1 MYAEIQAAIES
12 AKTLADIIKMSK
24 ELRESADLAAAVSE
38 INAKLLHV
46 GGVALAGQEKQAYLT
61 ARVQE
66 LEAEIVNLKDWSA
79 EKAQYTLVE
88 FSTGMFTRI
97 HNDNKEPLKSAHKF
111 CSACFDNGK
120 KTLLQMQAN
129 ENRKRGL
136 FCPACKTTLWLYHG
150 SFSDEQ
156 RG

>member
-38 INAKLLHV
+38 VNAKLLHV
-46 GGVALAGQEKQAYLT
+46 GGVALAGQEKQAQLT
-61 ARVQE
+61 SRVQE
-66 LEAEIVNLKDWSA
+66 LEAEIVRLKDWSA
-79 EKAQYTLVE
+79 EKVQYALVE

-97 HNDNKEPLKSAHKF
+97 RNDSKEPLRSAHKL
-111 CSACFDNGK
+111 CNTCFDNGK
-120 KTLLQMQAN
+120 KTLLQMQTGEA
-129 ENRKRGL
+129 RKRGL
-136 FCPACKTTLWLYHG
+136 FCPACKTTLWLYHNV
-150 SFSDEQ
+150 FSDEQ